1 MVTTSFAKSRVDH
14 SEFSEAVLWPVPL
27 WSMSMMGRLVN
38 SFRTESHPWWSR
50 PLPWMSANGALGD
63 DALLMEY
70 QRCPSFGKVT
80 KVMIKSYH
88 EGFEIDRWGGGG
100 WCDCVHDWGGRV
112 LVKVVLARGLA
123 CVFILGGP
131 TSTSMSSLCRLD
143 IQADLILTS
152 VEKTNL
158 SEFVHIS
165 QAVRP

>member
-1 MVTTSFAKSRVDH
+1 
-14 SEFSEAVLWPVPL
+14 
-27 WSMSMMGRLVN
+27 
-38 SFRTESHPWWSR
+38 
-50 PLPWMSANGALGD
+50 MSANGALGD

-123 CVFILGGP
+123 CVFILGGS

>member
-50 PLPWMSANGALGD
+50 PLPWTSTNGALGD

-100 WCDCVHDWGGRV
+100 WCDCVHDWGGV
-112 LVKVVLARGLA
+112 
-123 CVFILGGP
+123 CW
-131 TSTSMSSLCRLD
+131 
-143 IQADLILTS
+143 
-152 VEKTNL
+152 
-158 SEFVHIS
+158 
-165 QAVRP
+165 

>member
-1 MVTTSFAKSRVDH
+1 MK
-14 SEFSEAVLWPVPL
+14 
-27 WSMSMMGRLVN
+27 
-38 SFRTESHPWWSR
+38 
-50 PLPWMSANGALGD
+50 ALKLIVGV
-63 DALLMEY
+63 AEVGVIV
-70 QRCPSFGKVT
+70 F
-80 KVMIKSYH
+80 MI
-88 EGFEIDRWGGGG
+88 
-100 WCDCVHDWGGRV
+100 GGRV

>member
-50 PLPWMSANGALGD
+50 PLPWTSTNGALGD
-63 DALLMEY
+63 DALLMQY
-70 QRCPSFGKVT
+70 QRCPSFDKVT

-88 EGFEIDRWGGGG
+88 EGFEIDRGGGGG
-100 WCDCVHDWGGRV
+100 WWDCVHDWGGRV

-123 CVFILGGP
+123 CVFILGGS

-152 VEKTNL
+152 GEKSSTCIY
-158 SEFVHIS
+158 VVQVVGI
-165 QAVRP
+165 

>member
-1 MVTTSFAKSRVDH
+1 MK
-14 SEFSEAVLWPVPL
+14 
-27 WSMSMMGRLVN
+27 
-38 SFRTESHPWWSR
+38 
-50 PLPWMSANGALGD
+50 ALKLIVGV
-63 DALLMEY
+63 AEVGVIV
-70 QRCPSFGKVT
+70 F
-80 KVMIKSYH
+80 MI
-88 EGFEIDRWGGGG
+88 
-100 WCDCVHDWGGRV
+100 GGRV

-123 CVFILGGP
+123 CVFILGGS